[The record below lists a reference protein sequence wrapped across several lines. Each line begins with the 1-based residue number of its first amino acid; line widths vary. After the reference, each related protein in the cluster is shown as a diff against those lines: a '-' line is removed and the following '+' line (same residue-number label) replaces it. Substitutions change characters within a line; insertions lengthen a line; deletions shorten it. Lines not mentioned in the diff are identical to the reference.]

1 MPGTEKPL
9 EKVTVM
15 VSPAR
20 REPPALE
27 VKPAVQLARSLAAR
41 DVLSTVTAVGAVAAT
56 MVTEVAVAA
65 AVSLLVLRVGAT
77 RPVVLP
83 LTMPAIVTE
92 LAVLTGRVQVPP
104 LSASVTVATVRLPV
118 TVAEQLRKPLP
129 RVAVVTLAALKPA
142 V

>member
-41 DVLSTVTAVGAVAAT
+41 DVLSTVTEAGVVAAT

-83 LTMPAIVTE
+83 LTMPAIF
-92 LAVLTGRVQVPP
+92 LHDALPIARVQVPP
-104 LSASVTVATVRLPV
+104 LLASVTVATV
-118 TVAEQLRKPLP
+118 
-129 RVAVVTLAALKPA
+129 
-142 V
+142 